1 MYKSPIDLIYDRV
14 VTEQEN
20 EVFKAVVRC
29 GIDVDKDELIKAL
42 AYDRRQYD
50 LGYAD
55 GKMDANAELIRCKD
69 CKYYEVAEL
78 NYDGTPDKRCKPSV
92 CTNGKYA
99 VERPE
104 DWYCGDAEPK
114 EEYEK
119 EEGKGSD

>member
-1 MYKSPIDLIYDRV
+1 MYKSPIDLFYDHL

-69 CKYYEVAEL
+69 CKYNSNTEG
-78 NYDGTPDKRCKPSV
+78 NYVNCDLIPQMFGKTPDD
-92 CTNGKYA
+92 N
-99 VERPE
+99 
-104 DWYCGDAEPK
+104 YCSDAEPK
-114 EEYEK
+114 EPE
-119 EEGKGSD
+119 S

>member
-1 MYKSPIDLIYDRV
+1 MKEYICRDLLDRQGNIVGREYK
-14 VTEQEN
+14 
-20 EVFKAVVRC
+20 
-29 GIDVDKDELIKAL
+29 G
-42 AYDRRQYD
+42 
-50 LGYAD
+50 
-55 GKMDANAELIRCKD
+55 ELIRCKD

-114 EEYEK
+114 EAD
-119 EEGKGSD
+119 G

>member
-1 MYKSPIDLIYDRV
+1 MKEYIVPVSDDLIDYDEMFVGNIR
-14 VTEQEN
+14 EE
-20 EVFKAVVRC
+20 K
-29 GIDVDKDELIKAL
+29 
-42 AYDRRQYD
+42 
-50 LGYAD
+50 
-55 GKMDANAELIRCKD
+55 ELIRCKD

-114 EEYEK
+114 VK
-119 EEGKGSD
+119 K

>member
-1 MYKSPIDLIYDRV
+1 MYKSPIDLFCDHV

-55 GKMDANAELIRCKD
+55 GKMDANAELIRRKD
-69 CKYYEVAEL
+69 CKHWNGDDDDTFCSEL
-78 NYDGTPDKRCKPSV
+78 GIFGTGPNSFCS
-92 CTNGKYA
+92 YA
-99 VERPE
+99 RKKETPTMEEFMQGQDLGDPE
-104 DWYCGDAEPK
+104 DGRL
-114 EEYEK
+114 
-119 EEGKGSD
+119 